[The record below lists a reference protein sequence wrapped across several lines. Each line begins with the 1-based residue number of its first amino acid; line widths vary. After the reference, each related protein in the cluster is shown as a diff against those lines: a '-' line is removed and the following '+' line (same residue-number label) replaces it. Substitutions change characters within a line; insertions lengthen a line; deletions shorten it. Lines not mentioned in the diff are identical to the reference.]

1 MDPIGRGQSGA
12 AVEDVQQRLEK
23 LGYNLGPMGIDALFG
38 PHTQE
43 AVLAFRNDV
52 GLPALPLVDAAC
64 WSALVDETYELGDRS
79 LYLML
84 PNFHGRDVRELQQV
98 LNTLGFSCGKTDG
111 VFGVHTEA
119 ALRQFQANMGLMG
132 DGIAFQETF
141 DAIARLR
148 HVLDQKQGVAHS
160 AARRGL
166 ARTAQMLEDLHIA
179 LTATDPIAR
188 SIISRVWN
196 VASAT
201 TEESGICLVDSIAN
215 CPNHLRFVLSFT
227 AEPITENQTGVAQY
241 VDAPVVVA
249 QDFPTFATRL
259 KAAVQVSSSQGCTPP
274 CVIVQVPNVNHY
286 DGTFTNRDAQS
297 IALSVVDALCEESY

>member
-1 MDPIGRGQSGA
+1 MEPISRGHQGA
-12 AVEDVQQRLEK
+12 AVEDVQQRLDK
-23 LGYNLGPMGIDALFG
+23 LGYSLGPMGIDALFG
-38 PHTQE
+38 PHTEE

-52 GLPALPLVDAAC
+52 GLPELPLVDAAC

-84 PNFHGRDVRELQQV
+84 PNFHGRDVRELQHV
-98 LNTLGFSCGKTDG
+98 LNTLGFSCGKPDG
-111 VFGVHTEA
+111 VFGVYTEA

-141 DAIARLR
+141 DAITRLR
-148 HVLDQKQGVAHS
+148 HVLDQKHGVAHS
-160 AARRGL
+160 AARRSL

-201 TEESGICLVDSIAN
+201 TEDSGICLIDRVSA
-215 CPNHLRFVLSFT
+215 CPNHISFILSFT
-227 AEPITENQTGVAQY
+227 AEPITANQSGVAQQ

-249 QDFPTFATRL
+249 QDFSTFATRL
-259 KAAVQVSSSQGCTPP
+259 KAAVQVSAAQGCTPP

-297 IALSVVDALCEESY
+297 IALSVVDALCEGTY